1 MNYLKSIK
9 RFFNLQRGGDLD
21 FVNSTD
27 YWIKRYEVG
36 GNSGAGSYGILAEY
50 KAQFLNDFVKR
61 NSVSSV
67 IEFGCGDGNNLSLFE
82 FPSYLG
88 LDISDLVVKKNRE
101 KFKNDLSLAFLV
113 SNAQN
118 KFTFKAD
125 LTLSLDVIYH
135 LMEDTVFESYM
146 SALFDASNQFVI
158 IYSSN
163 EEYAHPA
170 QHVQHRKF
178 DQWIEKNRP
187 NYDLYEAIRNPHKA
201 ELTGS
206 DSDRS
211 FADFFVFKR
220 IS

>member
-9 RFFNLQRGGDLD
+9 RIFNHQRNGSLD

-36 GNSGAGSYGILAEY
+36 GNSGAGSYGNLAEY
-50 KAQFLNDFVKR
+50 KAEFLNDFVKKTC
-61 NSVSSV
+61 VSSV
-67 IEFGCGDGNNLSLFE
+67 IEFGCGDGNNLGLFE
-82 FPSYLG
+82 FPNYLG
-88 LDISDLVVKKNRE
+88 LDISDLVIKNNRM
-101 KFKNDLSLAFLV
+101 KFKHDLNLAFLV
-113 SNAQN
+113 SDAQH

-135 LMEDTVFESYM
+135 LIEDTVFESYM
-146 SALFDASNQFVI
+146 SALFDSSNQFVI

-163 EEYAHPA
+163 EDYAHPA
-170 QHVQHRKF
+170 QHVRHRKF
-178 DQWIEKNRP
+178 DKWIEKNRP
-187 NYDLYEAIRNPHKA
+187 NYDLYEEIRNPHKA

-211 FADFFVFKR
+211 FADFYVFKR